1 MSLQRFRQTSLF
13 ASPDDRHMRSF
24 DNRRKSAERGER
36 DTWNPMREPER
47 TDEVRQDEWSLEMIF
62 RWLEESAAFLYEIE
76 AHRRPAHTSEPELSR
91 RR

>member
-1 MSLQRFRQTSLF
+1 MS
-13 ASPDDRHMRSF
+13 
-24 DNRRKSAERGER
+24 
-36 DTWNPMREPER
+36 EPGW